1 VNLLALLLGWL
12 IARTVRVVPADQ
24 FSPPPPPPPPP
35 SPPGGGGRRPHTRPH
50 VPRAATPRGS
60 TVPASLTAPWPQVV
74 PAGLPSFPGG
84 GWVPDSPPPP
94 DVVARASAL
103 LQPLWR
109 GGAGTFKTEKI
120 GARWITFRAT
130 DFPGG
135 KRGVVAYRLA
145 NPQASAA
152 SPASAPTVTPGP
164 TLLATHA
171 SSPVGLPTLRRG
183 ARGEDVKILQRRLG
197 IHDDGIFGPGTE
209 AAVRSYQAAK
219 GLFVDGVVG
228 RNTWGALMGRAA

>member
-1 VNLLALLLGWL
+1 M
-12 IARTVRVVPADQ
+12 P
-24 FSPPPPPPPPP
+24 
-35 SPPGGGGRRPHTRPH
+35 RP
-50 VPRAATPRGS
+50 ATPRGS
-60 TVPASLTAPWPQVV
+60 TVPASHAAPWPQVV
-74 PAGLPSFPGG
+74 PAGLPSFPGS

-103 LQPLWR
+103 LQQLWR
-109 GGAGTFKTEKI
+109 GGVGTFKTEKI

-145 NPQASAA
+145 NPAA
-152 SPASAPTVTPGP
+152 VSPQGGGPFTEVPVSTPTVTPGP

-183 ARGEDVKILQRRLG
+183 ARGDDVKILQRRLG
-197 IHDDGIFGPGTE
+197 LHDDGIFGADTD
-209 AAVRSYQAAK
+209 AAVRAFQRAK

-228 RNTWGALMGRAA
+228 RDTWGALLGRTA

>member
-1 VNLLALLLGWL
+1 MNLLALLLGWL

-35 SPPGGGGRRPHTRPH
+35 PPGGGGRRTHTRPH
-50 VPRAATPRGS
+50 VPRPATPRGS
-60 TVPASLTAPWPQVV
+60 TIPASTAAPWPQVV
-74 PAGLPSFPGG
+74 PAGLPSFPGSA
-84 GWVPDSPPPP
+84 WVPDSPPPP

-103 LQPLWR
+103 LQSLWR
-109 GGAGTFKTEKI
+109 GGVGTFKTEKI

-145 NPQASAA
+145 NPQVAPA
-152 SPASAPTVTPGP
+152 SPAKAPTITPGP

-171 SSPVGLPTLRRG
+171 SSPVGLVTLRRG
-183 ARGEDVKILQRRLG
+183 SRGEDVKVLQRRLG
-197 IHDDGIFGPGTE
+197 IADDGIFGADTD
-209 AAVRSYQAAK
+209 AAVRAFQRAK

-228 RNTWGALMGRAA
+228 RETWGALLGRAA